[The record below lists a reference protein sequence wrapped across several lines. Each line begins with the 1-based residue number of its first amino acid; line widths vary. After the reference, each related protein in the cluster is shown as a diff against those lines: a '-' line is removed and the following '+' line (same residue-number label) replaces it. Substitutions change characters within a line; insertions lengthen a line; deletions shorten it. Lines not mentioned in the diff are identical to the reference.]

1 MMKAKCGHIVEKR
14 YADAHDGLCRRC
26 HSNFSFLIDLESRY
40 GEDAVVQYWYA
51 MILTHLSSGEDK
63 QSTDCLIEHLIA
75 FYQRELIM
83 VPSKDRY
90 IKRMLY
96 MLTSLLHPF
105 DMKSLE

>member
-1 MMKAKCGHIVEKR
+1 MMKAKCGHLVEKR

-26 HSNFSFLIDLESRY
+26 HSNFSYLIDLESKY

-51 MILTHLSSGEDK
+51 MILTHLSPGEDR
-63 QSTDCLIEHLIA
+63 QGTDCLIEHLIA

-90 IKRMLY
+90 TKRMLY
-96 MLTSLLHPF
+96 MLNSLLRPF
-105 DMKSLE
+105 DMKSLK

>member
-26 HSNFSFLIDLESRY
+26 HSNFSFLINLESKY

-51 MILTHLSSGEDK
+51 REDE
-63 QSTDCLIEHLIA
+63 QSTDCLIEHLID

-96 MLTSLLHPF
+96 MLTSLLRPF

>member
-14 YADAHDGLCRRC
+14 CADAHDSLCRRC
-26 HSNFSFLIDLESRY
+26 HSNFSFLIDLESKY

-51 MILTHLSSGEDK
+51 MISSGEDK